1 MKNLFSILVVAF
13 AALSLQV
20 AVISPTYADEQ
31 VKKTKKNPDKRVCR
45 YVRETGSR
53 IREKVCRKQKD
64 WDRIEN
70 ASQESV
76 ERSAMGA
83 KRARSAGES

>member
-1 MKNLFSILVVAF
+1 MKKILSILVVSC

-20 AVISPTYADEQ
+20 VAVSPSHADDQ

-53 IREKVCRKQKD
+53 IRQKVCRKQKD
-64 WDRIEN
+64 WDRIEQ
-70 ASQESV
+70 ASKETV
-76 ERSAMGA
+76 ERSSMGS
-83 KRARSAGES
+83 KRNRSGGES